1 MLISL
6 HPVTPEARHMRT
18 FVEVLDKGGICVY
31 PTDSGYSL
39 GCDARNRT
47 AVNKLYHL
55 KRAMKKYL
63 MALMVRD
70 FSAVAD
76 FARVDNTAYRYMKK
90 LVPGPYT
97 FVLPTTAHG
106 KKILDVKRPEVG
118 VRMPS
123 HPLADALFALRPA
136 AILLTTAA
144 RIRED
149 DAFIDPAEIEEAF
162 GHEVDLLLGMGTL
175 AVNPT
180 TVINLVSG
188 VPELVRVGQGE
199 VPT

>member
-1 MLISL
+1 MLIPL
-6 HPVTPEARHMRT
+6 HPVTPEARHMRRALET
-18 FVEVLDKGGICVY
+18 FEKGGICVY

-55 KRAMKKYL
+55 KRAIKKYV

-70 FSAVAD
+70 FSTVTD

-90 LVPGPYT
+90 IVPGPYT
-97 FVLPTTAHG
+97 FILPATAHG

-123 HPLADALFALRPA
+123 HPFADALFALKPDL
-136 AILLTTAA
+136 ILLTTAA
-144 RIRED
+144 KVRED
-149 DAFIDPAEIEEAF
+149 DTFVDPEEIEASF
-162 GHEVDLLLGMGTL
+162 GHDVDLILDMGIV
-175 AVNPT
+175 AANPT
-180 TVINLVSG
+180 TIVSLLSSE
-188 VPELVRVGQGE
+188 PELIRAGQGA
-199 VPT
+199 VP

>member
-1 MLISL
+1 MLIPL
-6 HPVTPEARHMRT
+6 HPVTPEARHMKR
-18 FVEVLDKGGICVY
+18 VLEVFEKGGICVY

-39 GCDARNRT
+39 GCDARNRV

-55 KRAMKKYL
+55 KRAMKKYM

-70 FSAVAD
+70 FSTVTD

-90 LVPGPYT
+90 IVPGPYT
-97 FVLPTTAHG
+97 FILPATAHG

-123 HPLADALFALRPA
+123 HPFADALFALKPDF
-136 AILLTTAA
+136 ILLTTAA
-144 RIRED
+144 KVNED
-149 DAFIDPAEIEEAF
+149 EHFADPEEIEEAF
-162 GHEVDLLLGMGTL
+162 GHDVDLVLGMGPV

-180 TVINLVSG
+180 TVISLVSG
-188 VPELVRVGQGE
+188 EPELIREGQGA
-199 VPT
+199 VP